1 MGKRATSKEET
12 REALIRAGTELF
24 GEQGLDAP
32 SLDGIC
38 ERAGFTRGAFYVH
51 FKDRDDFL
59 VAVMD
64 RVGSEFLQA
73 VLANTAGEPSIVLA
87 VKRFVESVE
96 RGEYP
101 LMRKGGVRPHQLLAA
116 CARSPAIRARYVALV
131 QQSIGMVE
139 HLVADA
145 KRAGIIRTDA
155 SADHIAMVLLAAVVG
170 AQTMMDL
177 GVDVDLAQAAR
188 TLMIMLGIQE

>member
-24 GEQGLDAP
+24 AEQGLDAP

-73 VLANTAGEPSIVLA
+73 VLANTAGEPSIVRA

-145 KRAGIIRTDA
+145 KRSGVIRTDA
-155 SADHIAMVLLAAVVG
+155 PPDHIAMVLLAAVVG

-177 GVDVDLAQAAR
+177 GVEVDLAQAAR
-188 TLMIMLGIQE
+188 TLMLMLGIQE